1 VLLYCGFAAACVSGG
16 VVVLNGATG
25 APDAGCGLV
34 CEVEPGNCG
43 WGGGAAGA
51 TVASLVVAA
60 VVFAEV
66 VVAVVGVAILVPP
79 LPRSSTA
86 TSSPPK

>member
-1 VLLYCGFAAACVSGG
+1 MLLYRGFAAACVSGG
-16 VVVLNGATG
+16 VVAANEATG

-34 CEVEPGNCG
+34 CEFAPGNCG
-43 WGGGAAGA
+43 WDGGTAE
-51 TVASLVVAA
+51 VAVRSPVVAA
-60 VVFAEV
+60 VVVAD
-66 VVAVVGVAILVPP
+66 VVAVAIWVPP